1 MSMFEWVYGED
12 MTVIHPHPHPL
23 AMRVVTPT
31 NPEILRVYGKVRV
44 EDWDDRVSGYVLSEH
59 LRRGGNKAVNQYV
72 KRIEGGETNVP
83 LSSHHSSIVRCHTM
97 RSGDMILL
105 HDDWLPELSDLG

>member
-1 MSMFEWVYGED
+1 MSIFEWVYGED

-44 EDWDDRVSGYVLSEH
+44 EDWDDRISGYVLSEH
-59 LRRGGNKAVNQYV
+59 LRRGGNEAIQQYV
-72 KRIEGGETNVP
+72 KRVEDKKTQATLPGP
-83 LSSHHSSIVRCHTM
+83 HSSIVRCHTM
-97 RSGDMILL
+97 RTGDMILL